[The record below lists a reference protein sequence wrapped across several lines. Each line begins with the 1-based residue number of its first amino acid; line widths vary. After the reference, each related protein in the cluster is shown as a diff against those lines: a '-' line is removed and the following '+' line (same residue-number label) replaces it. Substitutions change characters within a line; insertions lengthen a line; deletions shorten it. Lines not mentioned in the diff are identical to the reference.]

1 MSWKRNPQRTM
12 FDNLDDENIF
22 IYSIKAYEKP
32 NCVITEFEDDVRR
45 FNYIQKLFTKYTKSG
60 DIKERL
66 IINHLIILNN
76 VFTPEVVT
84 RLLFYKISPDHYSIL
99 KTFLLFLNI
108 MPERVKGI
116 MGRDIISSDIS
127 VDMNVVQILRR
138 L

>member
-84 RLLFYKISPDHYSIL
+84 RLLFYKISPEHYSIL

>member
-1 MSWKRNPQRTM
+1 M

-84 RLLFYKISPDHYSIL
+84 RLLFYKISPEHYSIL